1 MSDKKLPNNDEVI
14 CPNCVHQFRAIPV
27 NVQARIAELEAE
39 RDEWCAEARLLAG
52 KLMERDA
59 ECIAERE
66 RREVAEA
73 LLRRGYTTAEL
84 IAHFARFK
92 D

>member
-1 MSDKKLPNNDEVI
+1 MDEHAQTVG
-14 CPNCVHQFRAIPV
+14 NFLDGRHAKAA
-27 NVQARIAELEAE
+27 ARIAELEAE

-73 LLRRGYTTAEL
+73 LLRSGYTTAEL
-84 IAHFARFK
+84 IAHFARYK